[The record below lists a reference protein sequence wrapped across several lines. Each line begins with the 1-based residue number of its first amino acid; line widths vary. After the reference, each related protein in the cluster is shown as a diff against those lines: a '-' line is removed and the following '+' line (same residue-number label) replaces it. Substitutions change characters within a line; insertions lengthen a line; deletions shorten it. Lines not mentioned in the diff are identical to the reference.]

1 MIETGSGAWLRNF
14 RTQPVSTRACIIS
27 SMTRVLHTADI
38 HLTPDDQERMDALR
52 SLLNLAEREEIDVV
66 TIGGDLFD
74 QPKDV
79 EQLRTDLRNDLFSN
93 RSFEIILIPG
103 NHDIEAYRGD
113 VFFGDSCTVIT
124 EEPFGHWTAP
134 DGSLRITGLPYR
146 EHPDDD
152 LLLSLQDRES
162 FEETE
167 VLLLHCSLDAPFDD
181 YDTGDEG
188 AHRYFPVMEELLTE
202 LGFDYYLA
210 GHYHNP
216 RHVSFSN
223 GAEFTYPGTP
233 ASTSTS
239 ETGPRRVSVLDP
251 SDGIGFEP
259 LATFHYISREFMA
272 TPGAEQEL
280 LDDVQA
286 WTQQHVTD
294 SSAAS
299 INVDGFVEMDEEE
312 FHEELRTTASPANV
326 MNETRSVE
334 HILSH
339 PLYRSFEAELEDTD
353 WDDETTAKVTERTLE
368 VFSQLTAQGEI

>member
-1 MIETGSGAWLRNF
+1 
-14 RTQPVSTRACIIS
+14 
-27 SMTRVLHTADI
+27 MTRVLHTADI

-52 SLLNLAEREEIDVV
+52 SLLDLAEQDDIDVV

-74 QPKDV
+74 QPENL

-93 RSFEIILIPG
+93 RPFEIILIPG

-124 EEPFGHWTAP
+124 EEPFGQWIAP
-134 DGSLRITGLPYR
+134 DESLRITGLPYTER
-146 EHPDDD
+146 ADDD
-152 LLLSLQDRES
+152 LLLSLQDREP
-162 FEETE
+162 FEGTE

-181 YDTGDEG
+181 HETGNEG
-188 AHRYFPVMEELLTE
+188 THRYFPVTEELLVE

-251 SDGIGFEP
+251 DDGIDFEP
-259 LATFHYISREFMA
+259 LDTFHYVSREFTA

-280 LDDVQA
+280 LDDVRA
-286 WTQQHVTD
+286 WAQQHVTE
-294 SSAAS
+294 SSEAS
-299 INVDGFVEMDEEE
+299 IEVDGFVEMDEEG
-312 FHEELRTTASPANV
+312 FHEELTAAASPAKV
-326 MNETRSVE
+326 TNETRSVE

-339 PLYRSFEAELEDTD
+339 SLYKSFEAELEETG

-368 VFSQLTAQGEI
+368 VFSQLTAQGKI

>member
-1 MIETGSGAWLRNF
+1 
-14 RTQPVSTRACIIS
+14 
-27 SMTRVLHTADI
+27 MTRGLHTADI
-38 HLTPDDQERMDALR
+38 HLTPGDQERMDGLR
-52 SLLNLAEREEIDVV
+52 TVLERAEHGDIDVV

-74 QPKDV
+74 QPENV
-79 EQLRTDLRNDLFSN
+79 EQLRTDLRNDLFSD
-93 RSFEIILIPG
+93 RPFQIILIPG

-113 VFFGDSCTVIT
+113 VFFGDACTVIT

-134 DGSLRITGLPYR
+134 DGDLRITGLPYR
-146 EHPDDD
+146 ERPDDD
-152 LLLSLQDRES
+152 LLLSLQDRDP
-162 FEETE
+162 FEGTE

-181 YDTGDEG
+181 HETGDEG
-188 AHRYFPVMEELLTE
+188 AHRYFPVTEELLTE
-202 LGFDYYLA
+202 LEFDYYLA

-251 SDGIGFEP
+251 THGIDFEP
-259 LATFHYISREFMA
+259 LDTFHYVSREFTA

-280 LDDVQA
+280 LDDVRA

-294 SSAAS
+294 SSEAS
-299 INVDGFVEMDEEE
+299 IHVDGFVEMDEEA
-312 FHEELRTTASPANV
+312 FHEELTAAASPANV
-326 MNETRSVE
+326 TNETRNVE

-339 PLYRSFEAELEDTD
+339 PLYRSFEAEVEETD

-368 VFSQLTAQGEI
+368 VFSQLTARGEI